1 MSKKVSVHIRMNEGL
16 LERIDKAAE
25 HYGMNRPS
33 FIRSTLVHAVNRVD
47 SDDYPYGEVADD
59 NIAAIK

>member
-1 MSKKVSVHIRMNEGL
+1 MKKTKTVHVEMSPELVRRV
-16 LERIDKAAE
+16 DKASKA
-25 HYGMNRPS
+25 YGMSRPS